1 MLFRTGEG
9 VAILDLQKKK
19 ISQWHIKPEKDY
31 NNIYYFFKTNAG
43 NIMIATHEGIH
54 MVKPGTSVLQHF
66 SKDQSI
72 EAAPLRYSVA
82 EDSKG
87 RIWQAKPDSGLE
99 VIDLA
104 NNTILEMSDAN
115 GLSEKNISSLFN
127 DNRGQMWIGTETG
140 GINIINNNISI
151 NHLSVNQGLSD
162 NQVWSLAEDD
172 NGNVWAGNTNG
183 IDIINI
189 EQQSVKQVGAA
200 IQMGKG
206 FDALPRVTKDKDGCI
221 WAFSNRNAL
230 SVMDIKK
237 KKVKIYQAK
246 NLPFKHVLRIL
257 GDSKGRIWFSVSDQG
272 VLLFD
277 TKTNVLRRI
286 NESNG
291 LAGNLVWRMLED
303 KDGRIWIA
311 TLNGL
316 NIIEPDASGI
326 STIHKDDGLS
336 DNVTQSLVQDEQG
349 RMWVSTNEGVDM
361 IDLSAK
367 TVTAFTKKQG
377 MTENE
382 SYALET
388 LDGKIYAGTSTGINI
403 IENIGS
409 NNNNHWQVKTFER
422 PQGFYFVDVNSNTS
436 LLSKQ
441 KQFFWGIQFVLTV
454 MNAPVDD
461 SLTNPAHITG
471 IAING
476 QQQYFFNSSKEL
488 KALPDSIWS
497 ERSDTFYN
505 KENINN
511 NFGRKNQLQ
520 YDSSVGLFNMPA
532 GLKLAY
538 NQNQVSFQ
546 FTGIHTDNAEKARY
560 RFILEGLDK
569 QWSAVTQKA
578 QSPDYNNLSPGSYNF
593 KVITKGANG
602 LWSQPAIFSFT
613 ILPPWWKTWW
623 AYLLYALVAL
633 SVIRAYVM
641 FRSQRLQKENLM
653 LEEKVEQRTIEL
665 KQSLNELKS
674 TQSQLIQSEK
684 MASLGELTA
693 GIAHEIQNPL
703 NFVNNF
709 SEVSVELTKEM
720 VDEVDKGN
728 TNEVKSIANDLVQ
741 NLEKINHH
749 GKRADAIVKGMLQHS
764 RSSSGVKEPTNIN
777 ALADEYL
784 RLAYH
789 GLKAKDK
796 TFNATIKTDFDETI
810 GDINIVPQD
819 IGRVI
824 LNLITNAFYA
834 VKEKKNSEVENY
846 EPTVT
851 VSTSHSPLPWR
862 GAGGE
867 VIIKV
872 ADNGNGIPQKVLD
885 KIFQPFFT
893 TKPTGQGTGL
903 GLSLSYD
910 IVKAHGGEIKVE
922 TKEGEGT
929 TFIIQLPVI

>member
-1 MLFRTGEG
+1 
-9 VAILDLQKKK
+9 
-19 ISQWHIKPEKDY
+19 
-31 NNIYYFFKTNAG
+31 
-43 NIMIATHEGIH
+43 MIATHDGID
-54 MVKPGTSVLQHF
+54 MVKPDSSILLHF

-99 VIDLA
+99 VLDIE
-104 NNTILEMSDAN
+104 NNTLLKMSDAN

-162 NQVWSLAEDD
+162 NEVWSLLEDD
-172 NGNVWAGNTNG
+172 NGNVWAGNTKG

-189 EQQSVKQVGAA
+189 GQHYVKQLGAA
-200 IQMGKG
+200 IQMGEG
-206 FDALPRVTKDKDGCI
+206 YGELPKTMKDKDGCI
-221 WAFSNRNAL
+221 WAYSNRNAL

-237 KKVKIYQAK
+237 KTVKIYQAK
-246 NLPFKHVLRIL
+246 NLPFRNGSEIL
-257 GDSKGRIWFSVSDQG
+257 GDRQGRVWISAAGQG

-277 TKTNVLRRI
+277 TKANVFRHI
-286 NESNG
+286 NASNG

-311 TLNGL
+311 TSKGL

-388 LDGKIYAGTSTGINI
+388 LDGKIYAGTSSGINI

-409 NNNNHWQVKTFER
+409 KNNSHWQVKTFER

-461 SLTNPAHITG
+461 SLINPAHITG

-505 KENINN
+505 KENIKN

-520 YDSSVGLFNMPA
+520 YDSSIGLFNMPA

-569 QWSAVTQKA
+569 QWSAVTKKA

-593 KVITKGANG
+593 KVITKGANN
-602 LWSQPAIFSFT
+602 LWSQPATFSFT
-613 ILPPWWKTWW
+613 ILPPWWQTWW

-641 FRSQRLQKENLM
+641 FRSRRLQKENLM
-653 LEEKVEQRTIEL
+653 LEQKVEQRTIEL

-709 SEVSVELTKEM
+709 SEVNKELI
-720 VDEVDKGN
+720 DELQTELNAGKIEDAKA
-728 TNEVKSIANDLVQ
+728 IANDIKE
-741 NLEKINHH
+741 NEEKINHH

-764 RSSSGVKEPTNIN
+764 RTSSVQKELTDIN
-777 ALADEYL
+777 TLCDEYL

-789 GLKAKDK
+789 GLRAKDK
-796 TFNATIKTDFDETI
+796 SFNVTMKTDFDETI
-810 GDINIVPQD
+810 GKINVVPQD

-834 VKEKKNSEVENY
+834 VNEKKKQQAENY
-846 EPTVT
+846 EPTIFLKT
-851 VSTSHSPLPWR
+851 KKHEGKIEVS
-862 GAGGE
+862 
-867 VIIKV
+867 VK
-872 ADNGNGIPQKVLD
+872 DNGIGIPQQVID

-910 IVKAHGGEIKVE
+910 IVKAHGGELTVSSKQNQE
-922 TKEGEGT
+922 TIFTITLPT
-929 TFIIQLPVI
+929 T